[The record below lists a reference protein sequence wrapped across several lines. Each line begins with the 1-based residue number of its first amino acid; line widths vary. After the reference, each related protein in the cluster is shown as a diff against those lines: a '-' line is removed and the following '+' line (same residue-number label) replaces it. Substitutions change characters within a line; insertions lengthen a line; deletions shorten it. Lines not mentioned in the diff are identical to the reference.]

1 MIISGYTPETKDHQS
16 KARSYVPYQFSN
28 SNIEPKKKELFSL
41 IPFYKKKHTN
51 TKCFVIKVP
60 IPHYK
65 YLYLN
70 PT

>member
-41 IPFYKKKHTN
+41 IPFYKKKTH
-51 TKCFVIKVP
+51 
-60 IPHYK
+60 
-65 YLYLN
+65 
-70 PT
+70 